1 MAISKSVLHRW
12 QHQMPL
18 LHERGFRVT
27 VISGLNELDEF
38 YEVPCVKWTMLKE
51 LMSEEEHRRFKH
63 WMLGQTSIAEGCYP
77 HDLERFL
84 EGRPI
89 ID

>member
-1 MAISKSVLHRW
+1 
-12 QHQMPL
+12 MPK
-18 LHERGFRVT
+18 LHERGFRIVVLT
-27 VISGLNELDEF
+27 GLNELDEF
-38 YEVPCVKWTMLKE
+38 YEVSFVAWDQIEE
-51 LMSEEEHRRFKH
+51 LMSEEEHERFSE
-63 WMLGQTSIAEGCYP
+63 WMRGQTSIAEGCYP

>member
-1 MAISKSVLHRW
+1 
-12 QHQMPL
+12 MPK
-18 LHERGFRVT
+18 LHERGFRIT
-27 VISGLNELDEF
+27 VLMGLNELDEF
-38 YEVPCVKWTMLKE
+38 YEVSFVAWGMIEE
-51 LMSEEEHRRFKH
+51 LMDEEEHERFIE
-63 WMLGQTSIAEGCYP
+63 WMQGQTSIAEGCFP